1 MVNKNTYDNLLNSGL
16 LKQSTLNLLA
26 PETTPEEQE
35 AEAGMYN
42 TAVNPTPNFIN
53 QTPVVGKIQEPL
65 AMPDFRLA
73 SNDPDYTTP
82 ASAYP
87 KRFKTDD
94 EVDNEGTIQGTR
106 PEQNKE
112 MPAYDEYAG
121 SNIRETPAEKAQKQ
135 SEKSESDS
143 LVEINKERQAAGLA
157 PVTPKESIEQPS
169 TTSNNTTTQT
179 KPNTPPTG
187 SQQRASRLE
196 QFKRDKDLIRKQEK
210 EFLFGNKTPAV
221 VKYSDQDKIAMQTYG
236 QLLADNKISP
246 FTYDQLLN
254 KIKENATIK
263 PEVVQ
268 KGLFD
273 RKSEI
278 LTQEAELARQDIK
291 ERIDLTQKQKEY
303 ELSRVDGI
311 EKLNKIRL
319 ADEKKILDDAK
330 KLNDNPLAEF
340 QKMSGGEKAL
350 TIISGI
356 LTGGLSLA
364 LLYDHSKDILA
375 TRKKEAYGYFDK
387 IKQMHEDERQG
398 ELAVHA
404 AKLNLFK
411 LAADEQANK
420 LASKGIDVTEK
431 KQQLDN
437 EFAKM
442 QADIQMQY
450 DALGDKYTD
459 LFAAK
464 GGGSGAKGLEK
475 LTSGLQQAGKDV
487 ATSGA
492 NKFYVLADT
501 AKQTAKEMRDAGIS
515 RLPSVFTDPSSFM
528 GEKVNTPAQNK
539 ALTSVRKL
547 AQDYLVATT
556 GAAYTDDQLEGTMEL
571 FGRSPEA
578 MDRAAQMLLD
588 QAKKTENEALSGYLP
603 DVREVREANKAEIAA
618 RNKPAQNNIPAPD
631 KRPAK

>member
-135 SEKSESDS
+135 SEKAESDLSSAEQNYKQVEDAVNNSKYLSDDEKKEALSNARAKVDGASAKVRQQSESDS

-221 VKYSDQDKIAMQTYG
+221 VK
-236 QLLADNKISP
+236 
-246 FTYDQLLN
+246 
-254 KIKENATIK
+254 
-263 PEVVQ
+263 

-547 AQDYLVATT
+547 AQDYL
-556 GAAYTDDQLEGTMEL
+556 
-571 FGRSPEA
+571 
-578 MDRAAQMLLD
+578 
-588 QAKKTENEALSGYLP
+588 
-603 DVREVREANKAEIAA
+603 
-618 RNKPAQNNIPAPD
+618 
-631 KRPAK
+631 